1 MRIGIDMIAVQR
13 RPHSAVGRY
22 VLGIVQQ
29 LTTRFS
35 EHEWFL
41 YFHEALDGADSWCGA
56 TSVQLRS
63 VATHI
68 SRGDIANGQLALEQ
82 SNDKLDLWLTTSTL
96 DCLDAYAPPSA
107 PIDGVRLAGLVY
119 DLAPALVADRFVQHP
134 GRSQRYQ
141 RALQTLPRYDLLLTV
156 SEATRRD
163 LIRSFGIDER
173 RVATI
178 GPAASSALELRE
190 PISAE
195 SPAAL
200 DSLRIRNPF
209 VLFQA
214 GDHEDRSVQVFSA
227 AVTRLPA
234 AVADRFQFV
243 IACRLPGERQAAWQA
258 EFARQGRSGRMLLI
272 DGELD
277 DMRQLYQHC
286 EAFVDVSPHEGSG
299 LALLDALPC
308 GAAIIVDRRSW
319 HAEMAAEAALLA
331 DVDQPADLAAKLDQ
345 LLCDET
351 MQASLRL
358 RAPLVASRFSLAAAA
373 DRAMEALDDG
383 RCRVGPAR
391 LRAPAHHRRSWWA
404 GARKL
409 AGPTLRSTSDALPK
423 HPQRPTLAFFS
434 PLLPQR
440 TGISDYSERLL
451 AALAR
456 HYWIDLYHDHEYLP
470 QLSLSNADFACRD
483 HRLFDR
489 FRRASDYAGIVYQM
503 ANTHYCAYLYDM
515 LLKQRGVVVLHD
527 YALPEFHFGY
537 ALRAGVPDDFIAGE
551 IAFESAELGHEYR
564 SNAEAWRAEPG
575 GIVQACVR
583 RGLTFN
589 RRVLE
594 AAAVLVVHDRWGAE
608 QIARAHPQIA
618 SRVRVIPHGASV
630 TVASP
635 DEKRALRHRF
645 GFADDDLI
653 LSCFGLLNGAK
664 YHAEA
669 IEALAALSR
678 EFPSARL
685 IFAGGDMNEGREPAA
700 VERLGLGNRVRFF
713 GHAPIETFL
722 DLMSITDVAM
732 NLRRPPTRGE
742 TSGALLSLLSAGVPT
757 IVTDV
762 DTFAS
767 YPDNVVYKIGAL
779 APADRSLEN
788 ALRSLLDQ
796 TQRRREMGRAA
807 VCYVAEIHNWQRV
820 ASLYAEAV
828 SEAREALG
836 RQAA

>member
-1 MRIGIDMIAVQR
+1 
-13 RPHSAVGRY
+13 
-22 VLGIVQQ
+22 
-29 LTTRFS
+29 
-35 EHEWFL
+35 
-41 YFHEALDGADSWCGA
+41 
-56 TSVQLRS
+56 
-63 VATHI
+63 THI

-96 DCLDAYAPPSA
+96 DWLDAYAPPSA

-119 DLAPALVADRFVQHP
+119 DLAPALVADRFLQHP
-134 GRSQRYQ
+134 GPSQRYQ

-173 RVATI
+173 QVATI

-331 DVDQPADLAAKLDQ
+331 DVDQPADLAVKLDQ

-383 RCRVGPAR
+383 
-391 LRAPAHHRRSWWA
+391 HA
-404 GARKL
+404 GL
-409 AGPTLRSTSDALPK
+409 DFEFGILDSNNPK
-423 HPQRPTLAFFS
+423 SKIQNPKSPCPHPTLAFFS

-515 LLKQRGVVVLHD
+515 LLKQPGVVVLHD

-537 ALRAGVPDDFIAGE
+537 ALRAGVPDDFIASE
-551 IAFESAELGHEYR
+551 IAFESAELGPEYR

-645 GFADDDLI
+645 RFADDDLI

-669 IEALAALSR
+669 IEALAALCR

-700 VERLGLGNRVRFF
+700 VDRLGLGDRVRFF
-713 GHAPIETFL
+713 GHAPMQTFL

-767 YPDNVVYKIGAL
+767 YPDNVVYKIGPL
-779 APADRSLEN
+779 APGDRSLEN

-796 TQRRREMGRAA
+796 TQRRHEMGRAA
-807 VCYVAEIHNWQRV
+807 VRYVAEIHSWQRV
-820 ASLYAEAV
+820 AALYAEAV
-828 SEAREALG
+828 NEAREAVGG
-836 RQAA
+836 RAA